1 MGKSY
6 QNHEAGSADLNWGA
20 LQESVGLSIR
30 LAETVSAQAMSRLL
44 GAEKLT
50 AAQLTTLE
58 LIGSNPGVQPG
69 RLARAMALEPSN
81 LASLLRRL
89 EAAGLVQTAPGR
101 DKRTRVV
108 TLTAA
113 GVRARADGARLMAR
127 HQRTISKRLNA
138 DEQHQLVVLL
148 KKVAANSD

>member
-58 LIGSNPGVQPG
+58 LIGCNPGVQPG

-89 EAAGLVQTAPGR
+89 EAAGLVRTAPGR

-127 HQRTISKRLNA
+127 HQRIISQQLNA